1 MCSPTST
8 APGAPPTT
16 PPGARRGC
24 GRLTIATSWP
34 ASPTTSRCATTAGC
48 SATRPRRCS
57 AWRNDVRA
65 GDEEGLAQLLAS
77 AVVPN
82 IYVKASGFHYASAR
96 SWDHPWPDALD
107 MLKRVVEAY
116 GPRRICWGS
125 DFPASTRFCTFRQSL
140 EAVRTHCGFL
150 TSEDLAL
157 LLGGT
162 LREVLTG
169 RASGR
174 SAPS

>member
-1 MCSPTST
+1 MAQPLPQSQ
-8 APGAPPTT
+8 APGQPLTALAPMQ
-16 PPGARRGC
+16 
-24 GRLTIATSWP
+24 
-34 ASPTTSRCATTAGC
+34 
-48 SATRPRRCS
+48 
-57 AWRNDVRA
+57 DVT
-65 GDEEGLAQLLAS
+65 DLA
-77 AVVPN
+77 
-82 IYVKASGFHYASAR
+82 F
-96 SWDHPWPDALD
+96 
-107 MLKRVVEAY
+107 MRVVAAY